1 MREEKNGQNGWS
13 NLSKHPDTAYYLQD
27 ELGSPIRLLDE
38 EGNMRETY
46 GYDEFGQ
53 DLYRNQGQIQPFGY
67 TGYQS
72 DRIAGTYYAQAREYR
87 AELGRFAGVDENKG
101 FIICPKTLYS
111 YTYCF
116 NIGR

>member
-27 ELGSPIRLLDE
+27 ELGSPIRFLDE

-67 TGYQS
+67 MILLKIKSQLFIGENMKMIIGMLFGNS
-72 DRIAGTYYAQAREYR
+72 FSYR
-87 AELGRFAGVDENKG
+87 KFQINKEIVLKENA
-101 FIICPKTLYS
+101 IS
-111 YTYCF
+111 E
-116 NIGR
+116 